1 MRTSSFLALAGLT
14 AFVTYCFNRGQ
25 SVKALKREVK
35 EDLGRWEGEGGN
47 VPAVAT
53 PSPAPTPQS
62 SFPTGG
68 ENIRH

>member
-1 MRTSSFLALAGLT
+1 MRTSAFLAVAGLA

-25 SVKALKREVK
+25 GVRAMKREVK
-35 EDLGRWEGEGGN
+35 EDLRRWEGEGGN

-62 SFPTGG
+62 SFPAGDN
-68 ENIRH
+68 EVRH